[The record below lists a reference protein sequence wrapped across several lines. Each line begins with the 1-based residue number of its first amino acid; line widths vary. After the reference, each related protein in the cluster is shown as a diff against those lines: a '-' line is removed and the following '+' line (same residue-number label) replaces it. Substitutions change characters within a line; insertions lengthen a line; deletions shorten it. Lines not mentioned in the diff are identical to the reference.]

1 MATLEATA
9 PELQGSVRDIMIT
22 EVRTAQ
28 VDTSIADVATL
39 IVRHNLRR
47 IVVIDQQKK
56 VIGVVSQRDILR
68 SFLVADQDSGSVTT
82 TRIISIVTRDKLITV
97 TPDIP
102 LVKAAVVLATNKIG
116 CLPVVNRRGKLMGI
130 LSVSDLLK
138 LMTGGVATRSNDDS
152 GFKFYTPAALARE
165 NIPAFIRRVNGDLV
179 VPLKG
184 LGEEVAVT
192 DYVLLG
198 YDESKGQIL
207 IKFVDDQD
215 KIDDVIKIKRTKD
228 QAVIPASGFVK
239 YFNLTEK
246 TSVFDVAPH
255 ENGTSL
261 LLTPRAKGANP
272 DEGEELH

>member
-1 MATLEATA
+1 
-9 PELQGSVRDIMIT
+9 MIT

-39 IVRHNLRR
+39 ITRHNLRR

-68 SFLVADQDSGSVTT
+68 SFLVGDQESGSVTT
-82 TRIISIVTRDKLITV
+82 AKIISMVKKDKLITV
-97 TPDIP
+97 TPDVP

-138 LMTGGVATRSNDDS
+138 LMTGGGAARSNDDS
-152 GFKFYTPAALARE
+152 GFKFYTPVTQARE
-165 NIPAFIRRVNGDLV
+165 NLPAFIRRVNGDLV

-184 LGEEVAVT
+184 LDEDVAIT
-192 DYVLLG
+192 DNALLG
-198 YDESKGQIL
+198 YDEAKGQIL
-207 IKFVDDQD
+207 IKFVDDQE
-215 KIDDVIKIKRTKD
+215 KIDDAIKIKRTND
-228 QAVIPASGFVK
+228 QAVIPASGFVVH
-239 YFNLTEK
+239 FNLNEK

-261 LLTPRAKGANP
+261 LLTPRAKGANQS